1 METRKQMSRVAT
13 LAAVAAVCALA
24 SVVLPLSGCAT
35 QNVSDSA
42 APLFDA
48 SDIAPVNLSVS
59 SVEGGGVEL
68 EIVSRGPQ
76 LAAGVMVFADGS
88 TEEAT
93 LSGITQV
100 WASVSTA
107 QLVCVMVQ
115 VDKSG
120 DYWYFDN
127 SKSDYWYFDAAG
139 NRMTAEQGA
148 QWYAPEDHAY

>member
-1 METRKQMSRVAT
+1 MNRFAT
-13 LAAVAAVCALA
+13 LLAAVAVCALA

-35 QNVSDSA
+35 VNVSESTG
-42 APLFDA
+42 PLFDA

-100 WASVSTA
+100 WESVSTA
-107 QLVCVMVQ
+107 ELVCVMVR
-115 VDKSG
+115 VDKSGEYWYFDSSKG
-120 DYWYFDN
+120 DYWYFD
-127 SKSDYWYFDAAG
+127 SAG
-139 NRMTAEQGA
+139 NRMTPEQGA